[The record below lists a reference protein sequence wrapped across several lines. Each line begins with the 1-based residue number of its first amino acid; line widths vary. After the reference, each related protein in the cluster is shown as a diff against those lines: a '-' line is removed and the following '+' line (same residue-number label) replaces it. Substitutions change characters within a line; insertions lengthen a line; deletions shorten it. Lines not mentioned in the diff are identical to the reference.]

1 MFQDLWWSFIADCFQ
16 HVTKERAVKVLGILV
31 RWCCVISVTRTGMTY
46 NGLFHKAGVCKWSKV
61 CYLCADSSV
70 LTKPFCVHSLPR
82 SQQLLL
88 DLATVLPPPPKHPIS
103 VVLRIVLEVKVPAY
117 KRPNV
122 ILLGDPRSFH
132 FFNAKSCYGNPVR
145 KHRGNTW

>member
-1 MFQDLWWSFIADCFQ
+1 
-16 HVTKERAVKVLGILV
+16 
-31 RWCCVISVTRTGMTY
+31 MTY

-70 LTKPFCVHSLPR
+70 LTKPLCVHSLPR

-88 DLATVLPPPPKHPIS
+88 DLATVLPPTGQTLVQPPKHPIS

-117 KRPNV
+117 KRPDV
-122 ILLGDPRSFH
+122 ILLGDPCSFH
-132 FFNAKSCYGNPVR
+132 FVMRRAAVAIQVR
-145 KHRGNTW
+145 EHRGNTW